1 MNKSLPLFAAL
12 FSVLASALAEPAKP
26 QIIYQTSFKDTPLGH
41 TPPAWNDLIRYLPAR
56 NWVVDGKGML
66 RVVMKEYVGDAIDG
80 DRKVRR
86 DYLAAFGMRFTSGI
100 AVYDGLLAN
109 GTKPGALANVTIS
122 ARVQKTPDDDVSAG
136 VIVRLQDR
144 DNYYAARLRGGD
156 RLEIIKVADGK
167 AEVIGGYFTRKRIT
181 DDGLW
186 TITLTAEGDLLS
198 ARLHDEKGGLVS
210 LTDARDDAFAQ
221 GFTGLTTTTFGGFAD
236 FQIAVPDAGKI
247 VYTEAQIAEANAKA
261 EAKKQEPDYPVV
273 AAPDNMHSLNTP
285 FANLAAEY
293 DIVVAG
299 AGTGGFGAALQAAR
313 LGAKVLLLEET
324 DMIGGQMANAGV
336 TSMDEGG
343 FWGKN
348 TPRERG
354 IFREFHESA
363 VIHYYTIL
371 KDPFTAYHFNRQSEG
386 GFEPRVARGI
396 LYGLIKETRA
406 RTVNGRPVV
415 LDLAVRTKVTAV
427 KKDGD
432 TVKGATLTEWTEQ
445 GPQQKQVACKVLID
459 ATEYGDVLP
468 LTGAAYRVGTSTSDK
483 IDPASPLQEHT
494 WVGVI
499 REYPEGVPAEFQ
511 FKEPPPTADW
521 VKSRFKNY
529 SLVGAPTW
537 GSAKEPG
544 KARLWWTYVAW
555 RGMPDS
561 LSPATGELTE
571 ERHTRCG
578 LNGGND
584 YAVTAGAVEDM
595 KLRNE
600 IERDGIYKTLG
611 IIWWFQNVLG
621 VPWSVTEDEGYATPY
636 QIARMR
642 ERGIR
647 EDLIPIAAR
656 LPQLPYARESRRLI
670 GVQTV
675 RGEDIYLRSRADM
688 ASKHWADAVSINDY
702 SIDLHGTDDAIETDL
717 DEPNYLNNTGPY
729 QIPFGAFIPVKVD
742 GLLGAEKNIG
752 QSRIVNGST
761 RLQPST
767 MLNGQAAGA
776 IAALAVQKNI
786 QPRQLN
792 IIGVQSTLLAAGD
805 TLVPQWYEDVTYGTP
820 LWQATQLLSLYGI
833 LQRPG
838 PLLQAT
844 LLGEGKKWE
853 PAAAV
858 DAKEAKAAL
867 QQLATVVKDASKIP
881 SAQNLPRTR
890 GELALLLADTIRRHG
905 SYKLG
910 DPSPYAPPYD
920 LTAARK
926 QAEKKG
932 DAASGKKKD
941 KKKKK
946 DKGEAES
953 AETAPAPDG
962 A

>member
-1 MNKSLPLFAAL
+1 MKKLFFL
-12 FSVLASALAEPAKP
+12 LASLFGITSSLLVAEIES
-26 QIIYQTSFKDTPLGH
+26 QIIYKTTFKDTALGR
-41 TPPAWNDLIRYLPAR
+41 TPPAWRDLIRYLPAR

-66 RVVMKEYVGDAIDG
+66 RVVMKEYVGDAVDG
-80 DRKVRR
+80 DRKIRR
-86 DYLAAFGMRFTSGI
+86 DYLAAFGMRFTSGV
-100 AVYDGLLAN
+100 AVYDGVLAN
-109 GTKPGALANVTIS
+109 GAAPNALADVSVS

-144 DNYYAARLRGGD
+144 DNYYAARLRGPD
-156 RLEIIKVADGK
+156 KLEIIKVADGK
-167 AEVIGGYFTRKRIT
+167 TEVIGGYFTRKRIT
-181 DDGLW
+181 DDAVW
-186 TITLTAEGDLLS
+186 TLSLSAMGPLLS

-210 LTDARDDAFAQ
+210 LADARDHAFEK
-221 GFTGLTTTTFGGFAD
+221 GFTGLTTTTFGGFSD
-236 FQIAVPDAGKI
+236 FQIAVPDAGKT
-247 VYTEAQIAEANAKA
+247 VYTEAQIAEANSQSAHA
-261 EAKKQEPDYPVV
+261 AQEYDYPVV
-273 AAPDNMHSLNTP
+273 KMPEDMYSLNTP
-285 FANLAAEY
+285 FADIQASY
-293 DIVVAG
+293 DIIVAG

-313 LGAKVLLLEET
+313 LGARVLLLEET
-324 DMIGGQMANAGV
+324 DMIGGQMANAAV

-396 LYGLIKETRA
+396 LYGLIKETRD
-406 RTVNGRPVV
+406 RTINGRPVV

-427 KKDGD
+427 QKQGD
-432 TVKGATLTEWTEQ
+432 TITGATLSEWTEK
-445 GPQQKQVACKVLID
+445 GPQEKMVACKVLID

-499 REYPEGVPAEFQ
+499 REYPQGVPAEFQ
-511 FKEPPPTADW
+511 FKEPPPTSEW

-537 GSAKEPG
+537 GQAKEPG

-600 IERDGIYKTLG
+600 MERGGIYKTLG
-611 IIWWFQNVLG
+611 IIWWFQNILG

-656 LPQLPYARESRRLI
+656 LPQLPYARESRRLV
-670 GVQTV
+670 GVQMV
-675 RGEDIYLRSRADM
+675 RGEDIYLRTRGDM
-688 ASKHWADAVSINDY
+688 SSKHWADAVSINDY

-717 DEPNYLNNTGPY
+717 DEPNYINNTGPY

-776 IAALAVQKNI
+776 IAALAVQKNL

-792 IIGVQSTLLAAGD
+792 IIDVQSTLLAAGD

-820 LWQATQLLSLYGI
+820 LWQATQLLSLYGMMK
-833 LQRPG
+833 RPG
-838 PLLQAT
+838 PLLEAT
-844 LLGEGKKWE
+844 LLGAGNKWS
-853 PAAAV
+853 PQDPV
-858 DAKEAKAAL
+858 DADEARATLAQLAKLVRNPAKLPAFAASATREQFAL
-867 QQLATVVKDASKIP
+867 QV
-881 SAQNLPRTR
+881 
-890 GELALLLADTIRRHG
+890 ADVLRRHG
-905 SYKLG
+905 QYHLG

-926 QAEKKG
+926 QAEKKT
-932 DAASGKKKD
+932 AAGNAKKKKEKKEKKKD
-941 KKKKK
+941 KATE
-946 DKGEAES
+946 EAF
-953 AETAPAPDG
+953 PDATG
-962 A
+962 V